1 MCKILMF
8 CVCVC
13 VLSEREGSPKF
24 VVTLDNVERELL
36 DKPINFESDAD
47 LELEEQVAV
56 GVPSQLPMEL
66 ETYRGAAG
74 VPAHRPRVRLPSLLE
89 VGGGLWGGKGESM
102 TSLLHQVVHVE
113 PAAERQDSTG
123 GALLFDSDGGYRCRA
138 PPGGA
143 TIALCSCSVLN
154 VAMQYFF
161 ACSFVQKAGPLGYL
175 PCKIHIKDMFMLGC
189 ECKLLALYVVSESY
203 VLMAVRGVNVLQRR
217 W

>member
-66 ETYRGAAG
+66 ETYREEEGEG
-74 VPAHRPRVRLPSLLE
+74 E
-89 VGGGLWGGKGESM
+89 EGGKGESM